1 MEAIISIERAFVSYR
16 ETLALHDISLAVND
30 GEFVGIIGPN
40 GAGKTTLLTLVNGFT
55 KASGGSVTVLGKPVN
70 GSGRHEL
77 RKQVG
82 YVAQITAID
91 RRMPATVRDVVM
103 MGRYGV
109 LGLFHRPGENDKK
122 IVENAISMV
131 GLSLLTDR
139 PIGNLSGGEQQRVS
153 IARCLAQEPKIF
165 LLDEPTAALDWKAQS
180 EILELVHRIHD
191 EKHLTTLFVT
201 HDMDALPHTCD
212 RVILMKNG
220 TVVADGPPDKL
231 ISTASLSRLYGL
243 PEDVVGERQPHVHPH
258 THHHRGEV

>member
-1 MEAIISIERAFVSYR
+1 MESVVSIEKAYVSYR
-16 ETLALHDISLAVND
+16 ETFALRDISLKIEA

-55 KASGGSVTVLGKPVN
+55 RVSQGTVSVLGKLVN

-91 RRMPATVRDVVM
+91 RRMPVTVRDVVM

-131 GLSLLTDR
+131 GMSSIADR

-191 EKHLTTLFVT
+191 EKNLTTLFVT

-212 RVILMKNG
+212 RVVLMKNG
-220 TVVADGPPDKL
+220 TVVADGPPEKL
-231 ISTASLSRLYGL
+231 ISIESLSRLYGL
-243 PEDVVGERQPHVHPH
+243 PEDMVSERQPHMHPH
-258 THHHRGEV
+258 THHRGEV